1 MKLSDIYLGTTDA
14 KNELLTNSP
23 DERLRFKKLYVVPPA
38 LIVDKYISHSKY
50 FITGLK
56 GTGKTAL
63 LRYISIVLD
72 EQKNTTSKFILF
84 KSEVSEETKRDFSKA
99 SRIKEVIENSS
110 DFEGSDFEN
119 IWRWFIYKV
128 ISDMISQS
136 AIDAFQKNENLSKFH
151 TLMSSEKTEKNERG
165 FFSKLIPS
173 IRRGNIEISKDPK
186 LNLDFDWDNNGVAK
200 VAFYKLIQEADSAF
214 ESLQPSK
221 DGVNIFFDELELNYT
236 TKKQYQRDSRLLR
249 DLIITIERI
258 NSICKKSGFNL
269 CLFAAI
275 RSQVLNS
282 VDSLGKEINKPL
294 TDFGTDIVWNRAGVD
309 SIQQPLLHIVEQ
321 RINNSREEF
330 GLGVLHPAELWRTYF
345 PSFIHNKKPQ
355 TYLLHNSWYRPRDIV
370 RLLLSAQENYGEE
383 SAFSTQSL
391 EAIRKR
397 YSSACWVELT
407 EELKAKYKSEE
418 INGIKNIL
426 YGYTQIST
434 IQEISK
440 HAEII
445 AKSYADTNKLLDKNS
460 MTEILVDLYRIG
472 VIGNYSSEGQA
483 GKKRFRFSFRGDDD
497 ILLGQKIYIHNALK
511 AHLSID

>member
-1 MKLSDIYLGTTDA
+1 MKLVDIYLGTTDA

-23 DERLRFKKLYVVPPA
+23 EERSRFKKLYVVPPA
-38 LIVDKYISHSKY
+38 LIIDKYISHSKY

-72 EQKNTTSKFILF
+72 EQKNTISKFILF
-84 KSEVSEETKRDFSKA
+84 KSEVSEETKKDFSKA
-99 SRIKEVIENSS
+99 SRIEEVIENSS
-110 DFEGSDFEN
+110 DFEGNDFEN

-128 ISDMISQS
+128 ISDMIIQGD
-136 AIDAFQKNENLSKFH
+136 IDVFQKNENLSKFH
-151 TLMSSEKTEKNERG
+151 TLMRSEKIEDNDRG

-173 IRRGNIEISKDPK
+173 IRKGNIEISKDPK
-186 LNLDFDWDNNGVAK
+186 LNLDFDWDSNGIAK
-200 VAFYKLIQEADSAF
+200 VSFYKIIQEADSAF
-214 ESLQPSK
+214 QLLQPSN

-249 DLIITIERI
+249 DLIVTIERL
-258 NSICKKSGFNL
+258 NSISKKSGFNL

-275 RSQVLNS
+275 RSEVLNS

-330 GLGVLHPAELWRTYF
+330 GLEILHPTDLWSNYF
-345 PSFIHNKKPQ
+345 PKLIHQKKPQ

-370 RLLLSAQENYGEE
+370 RLLLSAQESYPEE
-383 SAFSTQSL
+383 NIFSTQSL

-434 IQEISK
+434 IQEISI
-440 HAEII
+440 HAESI
-445 AKSYADTNKLLDKNS
+445 AQSYIETKKLLEKNS
-460 MTEILVDLYRIG
+460 ITEILIDLYRIG
-472 VIGNYSSEGQA
+472 VIGNYSNESQS

>member
-23 DERLRFKKLYVVPPA
+23 EERLRFKKLYVVPPA
-38 LIVDKYISHSKY
+38 LIVDKYINHSKY

-72 EQKNTTSKFILF
+72 EQKNTISKFILF
-84 KSEVSEETKRDFSKA
+84 KSEVSEETKKDFSKA
-99 SRIKEVIENSS
+99 SRIEEVIENSS
-110 DFEGSDFEN
+110 DFEGNDFEN
-119 IWRWFIYKV
+119 VWRWFIYKV
-128 ISDMISQS
+128 ISDMITQG

-151 TLMSSEKTEKNERG
+151 TLMRSEKIEDNERS

-173 IRRGNIEISKDPK
+173 IRKGNIEISKDPK
-186 LNLDFDWDNNGVAK
+186 LNLDFDWDSNGVAK
-200 VAFYKLIQEADSAF
+200 VAFYKIIQEADSAF
-214 ESLQPSK
+214 QLLQPSK
-221 DGVNIFFDELELNYT
+221 DGINIFFDELELNYT

-249 DLIITIERI
+249 DLIVTIERI
-258 NSICKKSGFNL
+258 NSISKKSGFNL

-275 RSQVLNS
+275 RSEVLNS

-330 GLGVLHPAELWRTYF
+330 GLDILHPTELWSNYF
-345 PSFIHNKKPQ
+345 PKLIHYKKPQ

-370 RLLLSAQENYGEE
+370 RLLLSAQESYPEE
-383 SAFSTQSL
+383 NAFSTQSL

-426 YGYTQIST
+426 YGYAQIST
-434 IQEISK
+434 IQEIST
-440 HAEII
+440 HAESI
-445 AKSYADTNKLLDKNS
+445 AQSYVETKKLLEKNS
-460 MTEILVDLYRIG
+460 ITAILIDLYRIG
-472 VIGNYSSEGQA
+472 VIGNYSNESQS